1 MSHMSSRFLPEEA
14 KVSRGDLVPLMVH
27 PDDRDRLR
35 ALSGIW
41 PVEDTLGRM
50 IDVFIASTAPQVP
63 ASAEAETHKPA
74 PQPRHE
80 AGDFA
85 NNSNTGATARPARTA
100 PQIATEPPS
109 RKTVKRKPS
118 PSLRTAAKADVK
130 TETAPPKPPLMAF
143 TREDY
148 PDLKFTSLT
157 GFSFGGASHQGGGL
171 NWSSL
176 FEQVVTQAIAAGYG
190 VDDLERVGVRV
201 REGRH
206 TDKGFRWCEQLNR
219 SVQVSTSN
227 YMFTRILRIADLLE
241 VPVRVGV
248 SWDQAAGAAHPGRS
262 ALISAKPLRRPVSAP
277 RNVPDAPS
285 PAPTLSLVADPVEA
299 RFPTIGS
306 MVSYVYLDRPDD
318 EKLSYLVEGPA
329 DPEAGQVSVA
339 SPLGRALLE
348 TPTGSTAS
356 LDLKDSLRKVTVL
369 DVLLS

>member
-1 MSHMSSRFLPEEA
+1 MSHMSSRFLPEQTQLNP
-14 KVSRGDLVPLMVH
+14 SGLVPLMVH
-27 PDDRDRLR
+27 QEDRDRLR

-41 PVEDTLGRM
+41 PMEDTLRRM
-50 IDVFIASTAPQVP
+50 IDVFIASGAAQAAPAVEVAAP
-63 ASAEAETHKPA
+63 GPA
-74 PQPRHE
+74 PLPTSNIE
-80 AGDFA
+80 ELAKNA
-85 NNSNTGATARPARTA
+85 NPEGAARPGGAAALTA
-100 PQIATEPPS
+100 VEPRA
-109 RKTVKRKPS
+109 RKTVKRKPT
-118 PSLRTAAKADVK
+118 PTRRPAAKAAGK
-130 TETAPPKPPLMAF
+130 AENAPPKAPLLAF

-148 PDLKFTSLT
+148 PDLKFTALT
-157 GFSFGGASHQGGGL
+157 GFSFGDLSRQGEGL

-206 TDKGFRWCEQLNR
+206 TEKGFRWCEQLNR

-227 YMFTRILRIADLLE
+227 YMFTRILRIADLLD

-262 ALISAKPLRRPVSAP
+262 ALISAKPLRRPVNAP
-277 RNVPDAPS
+277 RNIPNALSQAPS
-285 PAPTLSLVADPVEA
+285 PAIKPAEA
-299 RFPTIGS
+299 HFPTIGS

-348 TPTGSTAS
+348 TPAGGTAS

>member
-1 MSHMSSRFLPEEA
+1 MSHMSSRFLSEEA
-14 KVSRGDLVPLMVH
+14 KLNQGGLVPLMVH

-50 IDVFIASTAPQVP
+50 IDVFIASGGAHAAPSVKAAAP
-63 ASAEAETHKPA
+63 AHVTPEPEFAKNLPEAPTPPA
-74 PQPRHE
+74 ARAMPQPAAQR
-80 AGDFA
+80 
-85 NNSNTGATARPARTA
+85 
-100 PQIATEPPS
+100 
-109 RKTVKRKPS
+109 TVKRKAAPRPS
-118 PSLRTAAKADVK
+118 K
-130 TETAPPKPPLMAF
+130 PKPETQAPEAPLLAF

-148 PDLKFTSLT
+148 PDLKFTSLN
-157 GFSFGGASHQGGGL
+157 GFTFGDVSRQEGGL

-176 FEQVVTQAIAAGYG
+176 FEEVVTQAISAGHG

-206 TDKGFRWCEQLNR
+206 TEKGFRWCERLNR

-262 ALISAKPLRRPVSAP
+262 ALISAKPLKRPVSTP
-277 RNVPDAPS
+277 RKAATGPESEGDTA
-285 PAPTLSLVADPVEA
+285 EA

-318 EKLSYLVEGPA
+318 EKLSYLVEGVA

-348 TPTGSTAS
+348 TPAGATAS
-356 LDLKDSLRKVTVL
+356 LTLRDTRRKVRVL
-369 DVLLS
+369 DVALS